1 MQFTITKIL
10 ILVNI
15 LFVNSLAKC
24 KNTDNTAQMML
35 FLHGEIKYP
44 ATIYIYLSSYHIK
57 CYVSQI

>member
-44 ATIYIYLSSYHIK
+44 ATTY
-57 CYVSQI
+57 